1 MRLDFHGKRGKF
13 KFKSK
18 TYRSERRYSSPMAL
32 KFPVQYRQSKSCSI
46 ICHATCSSRR
56 EVKACYMCFPS
67 SDSKGESL
75 DRPVS
80 KLEEAQNPSRHVC
93 YDSNSRETVKGWL
106 VTVIPMRQLM
116 PRHAV

>member
-18 TYRSERRYSSPMAL
+18 TYRSEGRYSSRMAL

-75 DRPVS
+75 V
-80 KLEEAQNPSRHVC
+80 PSRSWKRPRTRPAMSV
-93 YDSNSRETVKGWL
+93 TILTAVK
-106 VTVIPMRQLM
+106 P
-116 PRHAV
+116 